1 MAELRLIALSE
12 KSSDI
17 HMLEAMRFAC
27 SHANR
32 DYYVGKCSMSSANP
46 EVELYAEIIYLLN
59 ELAEHGTKNGLNYA
73 QVELRRFK
81 QTLQDLLPE
90 HSVRDAQ
97 FHEERF
103 WAIQKEE
110 DKELRDRR
118 REMEDGWNPL
128 QPLISLEDEMYGVKK
143 KRRNRS

>member
-17 HMLEAMRFAC
+17 HMLEAMRYAC

-46 EVELYAEIIYLLN
+46 EVQLYAEIVYLLN
-59 ELAEHGTKNGLNYA
+59 ELAEHGTKNGVDFPQNFLG
-73 QVELRRFK
+73 RFK
-81 QTLQDLLPE
+81 QTLQDLLRE
-90 HSVRDAQ
+90 DSVRDAQ

-103 WAIQKEE
+103 WTIQKEE
-110 DKELRDRR
+110 DKELRDKR
-118 REMEDGWNPL
+118 REMEKGWNPL
-128 QPLISLEDEMYGVKK
+128 QPLIRLEDEMYGVKK

>member
-17 HMLEAMRFAC
+17 HMLEAMRYAC

-46 EVELYAEIIYLLN
+46 EVQLYAEIVYLLN
-59 ELAEHGTKNGLNYA
+59 ELAEHGTKNGVDFPQNFLG
-73 QVELRRFK
+73 RFK
-81 QTLQDLLPE
+81 QTLQDLLRE
-90 HSVRDAQ
+90 DSVRDAQ

-103 WAIQKEE
+103 WTIQKEE
-110 DKELRDRR
+110 DKELRDKR
-118 REMEDGWNPL
+118 REMEKGWNPL

>member
-17 HMLEAMRFAC
+17 DMSEDLRCAC

-32 DYYVGKCSMSSANP
+32 NYYVGKCTMSTINP

-59 ELAEHGTKNGLNYA
+59 QLAEHGTKNGQDFP
-73 QVELRRFK
+73 QVKLRAFK
-81 QTLQDLLPE
+81 KILQDLLPE
-90 HSVRDAQ
+90 DSIRDAQ

-110 DKELRDRR
+110 DEELRNKRSRASWNPFESLVR
-118 REMEDGWNPL
+118 RENELSGN
-128 QPLISLEDEMYGVKK
+128 KK
-143 KRRNRS
+143 KRRRS